1 MLSITRCSF
10 SDIAP
15 YTDAAKRERIG
26 ITPGTTFY
34 AARLDG
40 EIAGFCGIVFKKD
53 YAVLKNIW
61 VKPEHRR
68 KGMGEAIIQF
78 QINTARESGCRF
90 ARAFCT
96 PMSIKLFLKCGAEI
110 VKVYKKSTTVEIR
123 FR

>member
-1 MLSITRCSF
+1 MLNIARCSF
-10 SDIAP
+10 SDIAK
-15 YTDAAKRERIG
+15 YTESAKRERIG
-26 ITPGTTFY
+26 ITTGTTFY

-40 EIAGFCGIVFKKD
+40 EIVGFCGIVFKKD

-61 VKPEHRR
+61 VKPEHRK
-68 KGMGEAIIQF
+68 KGIGEAIIQF
-78 QINTARESGCRF
+78 QIQTARESGCHF

-110 VKVYKKSTTVEIR
+110 TKKYKNSTTVEIR